1 MGQQKLM
8 YIHTYNFAA
17 YLRTVEHF
25 WLFSKTGRIVG
36 ISMAF
41 FRQTGKEP
49 TTYQEVKWAN
59 IAHVHTYIQLC
70 GISGHSG
77 AFLTVFKNWENC
89 GNFNG
94 FLLPNWKRTNHLSR
108 SSMGQQKLMYIHT
121 YVQLC
126 GISAHSG
133 PFLSVFKNFG
143 NIAGISMAF
152 FTKPEKSLSK
162 SSMSKQKLMH
172 ENYRYLIFAAYVPIC
187 AQWSIFLLIEA
198 LLLYAL
204 VFSCL
209 KLLSFL
215 LTRSP
220 QIFTL
225 WTIQILRNLWVG
237 CWWVLKMAIFCK
249 RLIFVHNMFTWG
261 QKMLRNFWQLPWHQY
276 THAILSF
283 PCSFLAVNHHD
294 IKNWVPPILTHN
306 LWLIFMRKKQKRIIF
321 FFLKKK

>member
-1 MGQQKLM
+1 
-8 YIHTYNFAA
+8 
-17 YLRTVEHF
+17 
-25 WLFSKTGRIVG
+25 
-36 ISMAF
+36 MAF
-41 FRQTGKEP
+41 FAKPEKNRPLIKKFNGP
-49 TTYQEVKWAN
+49 TK
-59 IAHVHTYIQLC
+59 AHVHTYIQLC
-70 GISGHSG
+70 GISAHSG
-77 AFLTVFKNWENC
+77 AFLAVFKNWENC

-133 PFLSVFKNFG
+133 PFLSVSKNFG

-249 RLIFVHNMFTWG
+249 RLIFVHKMFT
-261 QKMLRNFWQLPWHQY
+261 
-276 THAILSF
+276 
-283 PCSFLAVNHHD
+283 
-294 IKNWVPPILTHN
+294 
-306 LWLIFMRKKQKRIIF
+306 
-321 FFLKKK
+321 